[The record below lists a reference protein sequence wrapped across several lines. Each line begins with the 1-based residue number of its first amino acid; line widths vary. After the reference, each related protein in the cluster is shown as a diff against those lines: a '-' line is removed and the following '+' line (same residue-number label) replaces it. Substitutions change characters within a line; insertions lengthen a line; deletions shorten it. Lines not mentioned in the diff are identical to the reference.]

1 MSFLSRDRET
11 ILGAGRWSICVRC
24 GEGTH
29 VNDDEQRHAPGCPL
43 VLATPAPQVATSTGP
58 THEPCR
64 DPHMYVWTAR
74 GIERL
79 MDVEARQRGGR

>member
-11 ILGAGRWSICVRC
+11 ILGAGRWSMCVEC

-29 VNDDEQRHAPGCPL
+29 INDIELRHLPGCSRSTE
-43 VLATPAPQVATSTGP
+43 LAPAGPSTSR
-58 THEPCR
+58 PCR
-64 DPHMYVWTAR
+64 DPHMYVMTSR

-79 MDVEARQRGGR
+79 MDVEARARRGD